1 MSEVQQA
8 ARRKL
13 LTIVMP
19 AMNEQDNLT
28 RAYEL
33 DLLRERSCE
42 NHGNQDGAWNFWEKP
57 ALEGEGGQA
66 VCERIHEVVYLE
78 FE

>member
-1 MSEVQQA
+1 MKRSAFPGKKGGWSDECAQKIQV
-8 ARRKL
+8 
-13 LTIVMP
+13 
-19 AMNEQDNLT
+19 
-28 RAYEL
+28 
-33 DLLRERSCE
+33 RERSCE